1 MVIKYLKC
9 KPGQGHESG
18 DPAHHITVA
27 VHPLVCL
34 LETAA
39 RQLHHTVIKS
49 TKLTLLQKENC
60 SQCFLNNMPPPDN
73 LISFLLPKAG
83 LIIKYS
89 P

>member
-1 MVIKYLKC
+1 MVIKYLRC

-18 DPAHHITVA
+18 DRAHHIMVA

-49 TKLTLLQKENC
+49 TKLSTILKIEN
-60 SQCFLNNMPPPDN
+60 
-73 LISFLLPKAG
+73 
-83 LIIKYS
+83 
-89 P
+89 